1 LSERFLRE
9 LTFRNYS
16 QRTIR
21 TYLSVLVKLS
31 KHFNKSP
38 EEISTEQLKEY
49 LYDAK
54 HRQGLSNS
62 FINQTISAVKIL
74 HQDVLGRTWNGQI
87 KIKRPRKDQPMPDIL
102 SKEEILGMLE
112 ATSNF
117 KHKAIV
123 ALLYS
128 SGIRR
133 GELINLQLKDIDSK
147 RMVIRINMGKG
158 NKSRD
163 ALLAANTLNLLRQ
176 YYRVFHPRPVKYVFE
191 AGGRP
196 GQPYSASSVGKII
209 KRAAEKAGIK
219 KAIHPHS
226 LRHAFA
232 THMLEQGAN
241 LKLIQKLLGHTS
253 LRSTMVYLH
262 LAAIDP
268 SVKSP
273 FDLP

>member
-1 LSERFLRE
+1 M
-9 LTFRNYS
+9 
-16 QRTIR
+16 
-21 TYLSVLVKLS
+21 LVNLA

-38 EEISTEQLKEY
+38 ETVSSEELKEY

-54 HRQGLSNS
+54 HRRGLSNS

-74 HQDVLGRTWNGQI
+74 HQDVLGRKWDDQI
-87 KIKRPRKDQPMPDIL
+87 KIKRPRRNQPMPDIL
-102 SKEEILGMLE
+102 SKEEILGMIE
-112 ATSNF
+112 VTPNF
-117 KHKAIV
+117 KHKAII

-133 GELINLQLKDIDSK
+133 DELIHLQLKDIDSK
-147 RMVIRINMGKG
+147 RMVIRINLGKG
-158 NKSRD
+158 NRSRD
-163 ALLAANTLNLLRQ
+163 ALLATNTLTLLRQ
-176 YYRVFHPRPVKYVFE
+176 YYRFFQPRPIKYVFE

-196 GQPYSASSVGKII
+196 GELYSPSSIRQIV

-219 KAIHPHS
+219 KAVHPHS

-273 FDLP
+273 FDMP